1 MISIEVE
8 MSQAQLL
15 KAVEQLS
22 GPELEVFLNQALAL
36 RARHENPC
44 LSEHESELMLQ
55 ISQAILPDMQS
66 RFDELV
72 AKRQGLTL
80 TEAEQVELLQLTDQI
95 EQQDAQRVEA
105 LGRLGLLR
113 GRSLLEIMQDL
124 GITPPTCV

>member
-1 MISIEVE
+1 VISIEVE

-22 GPELEVFLNQALAL
+22 EPELEAFLNQALAL
-36 RARHENPC
+36 RARYENPC
-44 LSEHESELMLQ
+44 LSGQESELMLQ

-72 AKRQGLTL
+72 EKRQGLTL
-80 TEAEQVELLQLTDQI
+80 TEVEQVELLQLTDQI
-95 EQQDAQRVEA
+95 EQKDAQRVEA

-124 GITPPTCV
+124 GITPPACV

>member
-1 MISIEVE
+1 VISIEVE

-44 LSEHESELMLQ
+44 LSGQESELMLQ

-80 TEAEQVELLQLTDQI
+80 TEAEQVELLQLTGQI

-113 GRSLLEIMQDL
+113 GRSLPEIMQDL
-124 GITPPTCV
+124 GITPPACV

>member
-1 MISIEVE
+1 VISIEVE

-44 LSEHESELMLQ
+44 LSGQESELMLQ
-55 ISQAILPDMQS
+55 ISQAILPDVQS

-80 TEAEQVELLQLTDQI
+80 TEVEQVELLQLTDQI

-113 GRSLLEIMQDL
+113 GRSLPEIMQDL
-124 GITPPTCV
+124 GITPPACV

>member
-1 MISIEVE
+1 VISIEVE

-44 LSEHESELMLQ
+44 LSEQESELMLQ
-55 ISQAILPDMQS
+55 ISQVILPDMQS

-80 TEAEQVELLQLTDQI
+80 TEAEQVELLQLTGQI

-113 GRSLLEIMQDL
+113 GRSLPEIMQDL
-124 GITPPTCV
+124 GITPPACV

>member
-1 MISIEVE
+1 VISIEVE

-15 KAVEQLS
+15 RAVEQLS

-44 LSEHESELMLQ
+44 LSSQESELMLQ

-72 AKRQGLTL
+72 AKRQELTL
-80 TEAEQVELLQLTDQI
+80 TEAEQVELLQLTDRI

-113 GRSLLEIMQDL
+113 GRSLPEIMQDL
-124 GITPPTCV
+124 GITPPACV

>member
-1 MISIEVE
+1 VISIEVE

-44 LSEHESELMLQ
+44 LSGQESELMLQ
-55 ISQAILPDMQS
+55 ISQAILPDVQS

-80 TEAEQVELLQLTDQI
+80 TEAEQVELLHLTDRI
-95 EQQDAQRVEA
+95 EQQDAQRGWVA
-105 LGRLGLLR
+105 
-113 GRSLLEIMQDL
+113 S
-124 GITPPTCV
+124 

>member
-1 MISIEVE
+1 VISIEVE

-44 LSEHESELMLQ
+44 LSGQESELMLQ

-80 TEAEQVELLQLTDQI
+80 TEVEQVELLQLTGQI

-113 GRSLLEIMQDL
+113 GRSLPEIMQDL
-124 GITPPTCV
+124 GITPPACV